1 MNNEQFFDTD
11 IDINQEVD
19 FSNIFLN
26 NPLDNIKKA
35 ESISDGL
42 ILSLSNK
49 GKVDIEYI
57 SSLTNKDKYEV
68 IQELHGAIFQ
78 NPNTWDEK
86 VEQGWETKEEYLSGN
101 LRKKLIEAENA
112 EKLYPGNFQDN
123 IEALQEMLK
132 NVNGVSAS
140 DIFVTLGSP
149 WLPTDVVKDFISYLL
164 KAYCANVSHDLKTGT
179 WDLDFYCCNI
189 QNTVTY
195 GTNRMTA
202 KHIIE
207 STLNQSNITVTDS
220 AYDDETQ
227 KFKRV
232 KNEKQTLLALEKQ
245 KLILEKFHDWI
256 FADESR
262 KRRLE
267 NLYNTLY
274 CTNFTRIYDGSF
286 LKFPDLNPNIKLFDY
301 QKNAVARII
310 FSPNTLLAHDVG
322 SGKTYEMIAAAH
334 EMKRMGLSNKNL
346 IVVPNDIVNQ
356 WENLYKEMYPYSHI
370 LVIKPKDFVPAK
382 KDETLIKMRDE
393 DYESIIIPYSSFD
406 KIPLSPDFYKS
417 QLYKEIEEN
426 YQTMKDGRNAV
437 TATSRRNYHKYRKM
451 GYLESMEEKI
461 GQREEGVIYFED
473 LKVDRLF
480 LDECHNY
487 KNVTIDTN
495 ICALGINTE
504 GSKKCDDMMN
514 KVHYIQKEHNGGGVI
529 FASGTPITN
538 SITDIYNIQRYLQE
552 GELALLKLS
561 NFNSWI
567 ANYAE
572 VVDRFEIDVDTSKCR
587 MVRRYADF
595 KNLPELTSLLSNIA
609 DFHHIEKDKDLPEF
623 NGYTDV
629 VVSQRPEFVNFLKDI
644 SVRADLVRSRKPR
657 LIKEAEHEGEK
668 NQYDNMLNITND
680 GRKAALDIRLI
691 DPALPFDERCKA
703 YECATNVK
711 ELYDKTN
718 DFKGTQLV
726 FCDISTP
733 KDAFNV
739 YDELKA
745 ILMDM
750 GIPSEEIGF
759 IHDATTDKKRAQL
772 FKLVNEGKIRVLIGS
787 SFKLATG
794 VNVQNKLIA
803 IHHLD
808 VPWRPSDMVQ
818 REGRIIRQGNTNK
831 EIYIYRYICE
841 NSFDAYSWQIL
852 EGKQI
857 FISRLLNNQLD
868 MRQAKDLDDAV
879 LNYAEVKALAVGNPL
894 IEKRVNTQNKLS
906 RLILINSASIARK
919 EKLRQTLSTIR
930 NNKKDWEQ
938 EIEEVTEDLKF
949 SKKRENREKELSD
962 YEKQEF
968 REKIYKALF
977 HSSNSDEKVLMYYRG
992 FKIIVSPKQYDADNL
1007 FIYLEG
1013 KRRYYIKLG
1022 NSPMGYLVRINNF
1035 INKLEDYLK
1044 GLKTRFNSNMD
1055 YYKQGSFELAKKDSY
1070 SEEITKLKQELKKID
1085 DMLIKEEE
1093 KK

>member
-1 MNNEQFFDTD
+1 M
-11 IDINQEVD
+11 
-19 FSNIFLN
+19 
-26 NPLDNIKKA
+26 
-35 ESISDGL
+35 
-42 ILSLSNK
+42 
-49 GKVDIEYI
+49 
-57 SSLTNKDKYEV
+57 
-68 IQELHGAIFQ
+68 
-78 NPNTWDEK
+78 
-86 VEQGWETKEEYLSGN
+86 
-101 LRKKLIEAENA
+101 
-112 EKLYPGNFQDN
+112 
-123 IEALQEMLK
+123 
-132 NVNGVSAS
+132 
-140 DIFVTLGSP
+140 
-149 WLPTDVVKDFISYLL
+149 
-164 KAYCANVSHDLKTGT
+164 
-179 WDLDFYCCNI
+179 
-189 QNTVTY
+189 
-195 GTNRMTA
+195 
-202 KHIIE
+202 
-207 STLNQSNITVTDS
+207 
-220 AYDDETQ
+220 
-227 KFKRV
+227 
-232 KNEKQTLLALEKQ
+232 
-245 KLILEKFHDWI
+245 
-256 FADESR
+256 
-262 KRRLE
+262 
-267 NLYNTLY
+267 
-274 CTNFTRIYDGSF
+274 
-286 LKFPDLNPNIKLFDY
+286 
-301 QKNAVARII
+301 
-310 FSPNTLLAHDVG
+310 
-322 SGKTYEMIAAAH
+322 
-334 EMKRMGLSNKNL
+334 
-346 IVVPNDIVNQ
+346 
-356 WENLYKEMYPYSHI
+356 
-370 LVIKPKDFVPAK
+370 
-382 KDETLIKMRDE
+382 
-393 DYESIIIPYSSFD
+393 
-406 KIPLSPDFYKS
+406 
-417 QLYKEIEEN
+417 
-426 YQTMKDGRNAV
+426 
-437 TATSRRNYHKYRKM
+437 
-451 GYLESMEEKI
+451 
-461 GQREEGVIYFED
+461 
-473 LKVDRLF
+473 
-480 LDECHNY
+480 
-487 KNVTIDTN
+487 
-495 ICALGINTE
+495 
-504 GSKKCDDMMN
+504 
-514 KVHYIQKEHNGGGVI
+514 
-529 FASGTPITN
+529 
-538 SITDIYNIQRYLQE
+538 
-552 GELALLKLS
+552 
-561 NFNSWI
+561 
-567 ANYAE
+567 
-572 VVDRFEIDVDTSKCR
+572 
-587 MVRRYADF
+587 
-595 KNLPELTSLLSNIA
+595 LSNIA

-703 YECATNVK
+703 YECASNVK
-711 ELYDKTN
+711 ELYDKAN

-733 KDAFNV
+733 KDSFNV

-919 EKLRQTLSTIR
+919 EKLRQTLATIR

-977 HSSNSDEKVLMYYRG
+977 HSSNNDEKVLMYYRG
-992 FKIIVSPKQYDADNL
+992 FKIVVSPKQYDADNL

-1022 NSPMGYLVRINNF
+1022 NSPMGYLIRINNF

-1070 SEEITKLKQELKKID
+1070 SEEITKLKQELKRID